1 MTIKIKS
8 IKQFILENQSE
19 IFAIIKRIMA
29 NCDYSKLKEYKGEQD
44 PDRFDIQK
52 ENELALIDGIDEGK
66 LRLIGTEEYYN
77 LNNDKKF
84 ENLSSKEKAEFDTKN
99 GDIIIVDENNKAKY
113 FIDVKISDK
122 YLGAISLGSL
132 ANFNEDGYY
141 LLICK
146 TGKLFKV
153 ISHKDVLKA
162 LEDGKLELNP
172 PTHKYVGYDV
182 EWNGEKLTSE
192 YFIKGS
198 ALRKLD

>member
-1 MTIKIKS
+1 MTIKMKS
-8 IKQFILENQSE
+8 IKQFILESQSE
-19 IFAIIKRIMA
+19 ILAIVKRIMT

-84 ENLSSKEKAEFDTKN
+84 ENLSNKEKAEFDTKN

-182 EWNGEKLTSE
+182 EWNGEKFTSE

>member
-1 MTIKIKS
+1 MKS

-19 IFAIIKRIMA
+19 ILAIIKRIMA
-29 NCDYSKLKEYKGEQD
+29 NFDYSKLKEYKGEQD
-44 PDRFDIQK
+44 PNRFDIQK

-66 LRLIGTEEYYN
+66 LRLIGTEEYYD
-77 LNNDKKF
+77 LNGDQKF
-84 ENLSSKEKAEFDTKN
+84 KNLSNKEKAEFDTKN

-132 ANFNEDGYY
+132 VNFNEDGYY

-146 TGKLFKV
+146 TGKFFKV

-172 PTHKYVGYDV
+172 PTNKYAGYDV

-192 YFIKGS
+192 YFIKGT
-198 ALRKLD
+198 ALRKLDFKNY